1 VRPAEPGPV
10 AGPLAGRLAV
20 VTGSDPAARHVRL
33 LLRQLGARV
42 LAEPATGALVTVA
55 GDTTATAA
63 RDWAGSGA
71 MALTG
76 RRRGPPL
83 PAPGHPASAIRGA
96 LVLLLAL
103 SRALHPAGPAAGPA
117 APPAPG
123 PQLPDAGVLGE
134 RAAIAGLRRDG
145 PRSPGGAFRPLP
157 TRDGWLGLSLPRP
170 DDLALLPALLAGPLA
185 GPPTAEG
192 RWRAVAEWAAD
203 LPTAAA
209 VDRARLLG
217 LAAGPIVAPGT
228 DPARAAPAPF
238 SVLRGGPRRRA
249 ARPLVV
255 DLTALWAGPLCA
267 HLLGQAGAR
276 VVKVEST
283 SRPDGTRGGPAAFFD
298 LLHAGHES
306 VVLDLG
312 TPGGRDALGVL
323 VAAADVVLE
332 ASRPRALRRLG
343 LHAEEL
349 VAAGTIWTSITAY
362 GRSGPGADRVG
373 FGDDVAAAAGL
384 VTWDAGVPLPC
395 GDAIADPLAGVHAA
409 VATVAALHD
418 DAAHLLDVSMHR
430 VAAGTL
436 DQPPGATAGVPPP
449 VTAPPV
455 TAAPPRARRPHGR
468 GPRFGE
474 HTRAVLDEFGARP

>member
-1 VRPAEPGPV
+1 
-10 AGPLAGRLAV
+10 
-20 VTGSDPAARHVRL
+20 VTGSDPAARHVRV
-33 LLRQLGARV
+33 LLRQLGATV
-42 LAEPATGALVTVA
+42 LAEPAAGALITVA
-55 GDTTATAA
+55 GDAAATAA
-63 RDWAGSGA
+63 RDWAASGA

-83 PAPGHPASAIRGA
+83 PAPGHPASATRGA
-96 LVLLLAL
+96 LDLLLAL
-103 SRALHPAGPAAGPA
+103 SRALHPAGPAPPPPAGPE
-117 APPAPG
+117 
-123 PQLPDAGVLGE
+123 LPDAGVLGE

-145 PRSPGGAFRPLP
+145 PRSPGGAFRPVP

-170 DDLALLPALLAGPLA
+170 DDLELLPALLAGPLA

-192 RWRAVAEWAAD
+192 RWRAVADWAAD

-217 LAAGPIVAPGT
+217 LAAGPIAAAGTGPAP
-228 DPARAAPAPF
+228 AAPAPF
-238 SVLRGGPRRRA
+238 SVLRGGARRRP

-255 DLTALWAGPLCA
+255 DLTGLWAGPLCA
-267 HLLGQAGAR
+267 QLLGQAGAR

-312 TPGGRDALGVL
+312 TPGGRDALGGL
-323 VAAADVVLE
+323 AAAADVVLE

-343 LHAEEL
+343 LRAEEL

-362 GRSGPGADRVG
+362 GRGGPGADWVG

-384 VTWDAGVPLPC
+384 VAWDGGIPLPC

-436 DQPPGATAGVPPP
+436 DQPPGAAAGVPPP
-449 VTAPPV
+449 VTPAPV
-455 TAAPPRARRPHGR
+455 TVAPPRARRARRR

-474 HTRAVLDEFGARP
+474 HTRAVLDELGVRP

>member
-1 VRPAEPGPV
+1 
-10 AGPLAGRLAV
+10 
-20 VTGSDPAARHVRL
+20 
-33 LLRQLGARV
+33 
-42 LAEPATGALVTVA
+42 VA
-55 GDTTATAA
+55 GDTAATAA
-63 RDWAGSGA
+63 GDWAGSGA

-76 RRRGPPL
+76 RRGGPPL
-83 PAPGHPASAIRGA
+83 PAPGHPASATRGA
-96 LVLLLAL
+96 LALLHAL
-103 SRALHPAGPAAGPA
+103 SRALHPPPVAGPR
-117 APPAPG
+117 
-123 PQLPDAGVLGE
+123 LPDAGVLGE
-134 RAAIAGLRRDG
+134 RAAIVGLRRDG

-157 TRDGWLGLSLPRP
+157 TRDGWLGLSLPRA
-170 DDLALLPALLAGPLA
+170 DDLDLLPALLAGPLA

-192 RWRAVAEWAAD
+192 RWRAVADWAAD
-203 LPTAAA
+203 LSTAAA

-217 LAAGPIVAPGT
+217 LAAGPIAPSETRPVAP
-228 DPARAAPAPF
+228 RPF
-238 SVLRGGPRRRA
+238 SALRGGPRRRP

-312 TPGGRDALGVL
+312 TPSGRDALGVL
-323 VAAADVVLE
+323 AAAADIVLE

-343 LHAEEL
+343 LYAEEL

-362 GRSGPGADRVG
+362 GRSGPGADLVG
-373 FGDDVAAAAGL
+373 FGDDVAATAGL
-384 VTWDAGVPLPC
+384 VTWDGGTPLPC

-418 DAAHLLDVSMHR
+418 DAGHLLDVSMHR
-430 VAAGTL
+430 VAAGAL
-436 DQPPGATAGVPPP
+436 DQPPRATAGPPPP
-449 VTAPPV
+449 VTP
-455 TAAPPRARRPHGR
+455 APPRARRPRGR

-474 HTRAVLDEFGARP
+474 HTRAVLDEFGVRP